1 MSEGNESALR
11 FSLEE
16 SIWFQKGQEV
26 SELFSISLDPDIT
39 INENDQYVTI
49 EGSLQLTGEYRKHEA
64 WDTEE
69 EIPSS
74 PKFVQ
79 TVERRGEDVFE
90 FIHHFPVDITIPVN
104 RVKSIDEIDVA
115 IDSFD
120 YHLPERS
127 CLKLVADLTISGLY
141 GEQQDTAAD
150 NHVEETPIEVHRP
163 SIFEKE
169 TATPEKETITLEKEA
184 AAPKHIEE
192 NQEGTKETELF
203 VPFVAE
209 ARKKPEE
216 EDSAKPKSIAGE
228 EAWHKQPHI
237 LKTHMGVDD
246 KEISFSARK
255 EESPSYESVDENI
268 QKSRS
273 EQQQEESEDESPEDY
288 EEYESSSSSP
298 DLSIKKKKKKSKKDG
313 ISLAEFFARKE
324 EDEDLTRL
332 KVCIVQN
339 GDSID
344 SIAER
349 YDVSV
354 QSILKVNDME
364 MNQDVYT
371 GQVLYIPEHVV
382 HR

>member
-39 INENDQYVTI
+39 IHENDQYVTI
-49 EGSLQLTGEYRKHEA
+49 EGSLQLTGEYRKHEV

-69 EIPSS
+69 DIPSS
-74 PKFVQ
+74 PKFVE
-79 TVERRGEDVFE
+79 TVEQRGEDVYE

-104 RVKSIDEIDVA
+104 RVKRVEEIDVK

-127 CLKLVADLTISGLY
+127 CLKLVADLTIGGLY
-141 GEQQDTAAD
+141 GEQQNTVAETKED
-150 NHVEETPIEVHRP
+150 ETPVEIHRP

-169 TATPEKETITLEKEA
+169 KAILKEIEETQEKAAEGDEEKELY
-184 AAPKHIEE
+184 
-192 NQEGTKETELF
+192 
-203 VPFVAE
+203 VPFAAE
-209 ARKKPEE
+209 ARKKPERAE
-216 EDSAKPKSIAGE
+216 IAKPEEIANAE
-228 EAWHKQPHI
+228 VWNQQPDILQTHK
-237 LKTHMGVDD
+237 MGVED

-255 EESPSYESVDENI
+255 DESPAHEVVNEVM

-273 EQQQEESEDESPEDY
+273 EMAQTNEDESPEDY
-288 EEYESSSSSP
+288 EESSSSSSSP
-298 DLSIKKKKKKSKKDG
+298 DLPKKKKKKKSKKDG

-324 EDEDLTRL
+324 EDEDVTRV
-332 KVCIVQN
+332 KVCIVQS
-339 GDSID
+339 GDTVD
-344 SIAER
+344 NIAER

-364 MNQDVYT
+364 MNQDVYS
-371 GQVLYIPEHVV
+371 GQVLYIPEPVV